1 MFTAVNRPRTPNIQY
16 NAQYGFSYACTEE
29 SPTIDLT
36 ESKSTQDEG
45 YITDKATEP
54 DARWMIPKG
63 RRGREHTEGI
73 TRSILS
79 EESIERTSKRKAPPL
94 QKAFPKKQR
103 NVKSPPCLDTFQLP
117 PPAID
122 YKQPAP
128 SNDRYSNPIGRSI
141 EKEDFISTFDDNGI
155 FVLGRS
161 GKKSQCCQSNSISHS
176 IPAKFQTFG
185 LNTSNEQQPA
195 SSDHEF
201 QQQMV
206 TENTARSIPRVYP
219 YSISS
224 SNKLPPILQP
234 ISRQSHEPQAEL
246 SQLNQQTECVSDR
259 EIQAHLSRRQC
270 VLPRPTKEQLEQVKN
285 ALHEVLES
293 QIKLRPIPQNEGQ
306 LSTQIQKHQRSQWY
320 YKGELLKAAEPEESF
335 NKESVP
341 TDWTSSLAKS
351 RKGSVATS
359 NFIEQNGERMQR
371 LRAAESSKHTYFW
384 RKIDEMRF

>member
-1 MFTAVNRPRTPNIQY
+1 MFTAVNRPPTPNIQY
-16 NAQYGFSYACTEE
+16 NAQYGFSYAHSEG
-29 SPTIDLT
+29 SSIIDLT

-63 RRGREHTEGI
+63 RRGKEHTEGI
-73 TRSILS
+73 TRSILA
-79 EESIERTSKRKAPPL
+79 EESIERISKRKAPPL
-94 QKAFPKKQR
+94 QSAFPKKQR
-103 NVKSPPCLDTFQLP
+103 NVKSPPYLDTFQLP
-117 PPAID
+117 PPAMD

-128 SNDRYSNPIGRSI
+128 SNERYSSPIGRNI
-141 EKEDFISTFDDNGI
+141 EKVDFISTFDDKGI

-161 GKKSQCCQSNSISHS
+161 GKKSQCFQSNSISHPV
-176 IPAKFQTFG
+176 PAKFQTFG

-195 SSDHEF
+195 SSDHKF
-201 QQQMV
+201 QQQTV
-206 TENTARSIPRVYP
+206 TENTARSIPREHPYP
-219 YSISS
+219 ISS
-224 SNKLPPILQP
+224 TYKLPPTLQP

-246 SQLNQQTECVSDR
+246 PPLSRQTKCVSDR
-259 EIQAHLSRRQC
+259 DIQAHLSRRQFI
-270 VLPRPTKEQLEQVKN
+270 LPRPTTEQLEQVKN

-351 RKGSVATS
+351 RKGSIATT
-359 NFIEQNGERMQR
+359 NGNEQNEARLQR
-371 LRAAESSKHTYFW
+371 LRAAESSKHAYLW